1 MVLESLEF
9 TECLFD
15 HPNLREKVS
24 NHEKELDRTSKCI
37 KNLISDTKDIHN
49 ALKSLYSIILHK

>member
-15 HPNLREKVS
+15 NPLLREKIS
-24 NHEKELDRTSKCI
+24 SHEKELDRTSKCI
-37 KNLISDTKDIHN
+37 KNLISDTKDIHSS
-49 ALKSLYSIILHK
+49 LKCWLLY